1 MPRTRQSFTVHKV
14 RILIVSSPA
23 LSQLIRHLFHHQP
36 EFEVLGSL
44 RGIKSLARR
53 VAQQPPEL
61 IVASVKPVGTGLCAT
76 ALAIKQSS
84 PLSKLILI
92 CPVSALT
99 GSALKCGADACLD
112 QEKLVG
118 RLLHTAWTLSDAV
131 AAKRPAAVKFS
142 PKFPVRSSATNQHKK
157 DYL

>member
-1 MPRTRQSFTVHKV
+1 MKAKLYVRKV
-14 RILIVSSPA
+14 RVLIVSPPA
-23 LSQLIRHLFHHQP
+23 LTQLIRHLFQDEP

-44 RGIKSLARR
+44 RGIGSLARR
-53 VAQQPPEL
+53 VARHPPEL
-61 IVASVKPVGTGLCAT
+61 IVASVKPVGAGLCAT

-92 CPVSALT
+92 CPVSDLT
-99 GSALKCGADACLD
+99 GKAHKCGADSCLD

-118 RLLHTAWTLSDAV
+118 QLLPAWTLSNRLAPPRSFV
-131 AAKRPAAVKFS
+131 
-142 PKFPVRSSATNQHKK
+142 PKIPLRSNATNQYKK

>member
-1 MPRTRQSFTVHKV
+1 VRKV
-14 RILIVSSPA
+14 RVLIVSPPA
-23 LSQLIRHLFHHQP
+23 LTQLIRHLFQDEP
-36 EFEVLGSL
+36 EFEVLRSL
-44 RGIKSLARR
+44 RGIGSLARR
-53 VAQQPPEL
+53 VAHHPPEL

-92 CPVSALT
+92 CPVSDLT
-99 GSALKCGADACLD
+99 GKAHKCAADSCLD

-118 RLLHTAWTLSDAV
+118 QLLPTAWTLAHRLAPSRTFV
-131 AAKRPAAVKFS
+131 
-142 PKFPVRSSATNQHKK
+142 PKTPLRSNATNQYKK